1 MKPPRIT
8 LYSSRQCPACR
19 QARDFLRQRGV
30 DFQEFDVRSN
40 LRAQKTLARW
50 GTRSMP
56 VILIGDMRIDGFDR
70 RKLEQ
75 ALARH

>member
-19 QARDFLRQRGV
+19 QARDFLRRRGL

-50 GTRSMP
+50 GTRGVP
-56 VILIGDMRIDGFDR
+56 VILVGDTRIEGFDR

-75 ALARH
+75 ALAPH